1 MKKIKIL
8 HKSFSKPISCLTAYS
23 PSIANILDG
32 KIDLILV
39 GDSIGSTLYGMNNTQ
54 GVTMDMMKNHGAAV
68 NKTIKKSLKVLDMPY
83 KTYDNKIDAYKNA
96 KILLNHCRPD
106 LLKIEINKKKLVV
119 LKHLVD
125 KNVNVISHIG
135 VTPQSYKNF
144 NKIKVLGKT
153 NKEKQSLLE
162 LAKESEILGAKAVLL
177 ECVTT
182 DTAKLITENISI
194 PTIGIGAS
202 KYCDGQVLVFDDLIN
217 LSLNHKKPKFVKNYF
232 IFNLYR
238 KDYCGNFIYLTTY
251 YTNIYCNIFNSYG
264 CFMVS
269 NSSFNFRNYRSY
281 LWIKIYGYIIW
292 YCIFLSSARIFC
304 RCMVRWS
311 IL

>member
-1 MKKIKIL
+1 MKKVKIL

-39 GDSIGSTLYGMNNTQ
+39 GDSIGSTLYGMKNTQ

-68 NKTIKKSLKVLDMPY
+68 NKIIKKSLKVLDMPY

-125 KNVNVISHIG
+125 KKVNVISHIG
-135 VTPQSYKNF
+135 VTPQSFKNF

-153 NKEKQSLLE
+153 NKEKQNLLE

-232 IFNLYR
+232 NFNKVASNVVKEYNREVKL
-238 KDYCGNFIYLTTY
+238 KKFPSTKFTY
-251 YTNIYCNIFNSYG
+251 N
-264 CFMVS
+264 
-269 NSSFNFRNYRSY
+269 
-281 LWIKIYGYIIW
+281 
-292 YCIFLSSARIFC
+292 
-304 RCMVRWS
+304 
-311 IL
+311 

>member
-8 HKSFSKPISCLTAYS
+8 YKSFSKPLSCLTAYS
-23 PSIANILDG
+23 PSIAKILDG

-39 GDSIGSTLYGMNNTQ
+39 GDSLGSTLYGMKNTQ
-54 GVTMDMMKNHGAAV
+54 GVTMDMMKNHGLAV
-68 NKTIKKSLKVLDMPY
+68 NKEIKLSLKVLDMPY
-83 KTYDNKIDAYKNA
+83 RTYDNKIDAYKNA

-125 KNVNVISHIG
+125 KKVNVISHIG

-202 KYCDGQVLVFDDLIN
+202 RYCDGQVLVFDDLIN
-217 LSLNHKKPKFVKNYF
+217 LSINDKKPKFVKNYF
-232 IFNLYR
+232 NFNKVASNVVKKYNREVKL
-238 KDYCGNFIYLTTY
+238 KKFPSTKFTY
-251 YTNIYCNIFNSYG
+251 N
-264 CFMVS
+264 
-269 NSSFNFRNYRSY
+269 
-281 LWIKIYGYIIW
+281 
-292 YCIFLSSARIFC
+292 
-304 RCMVRWS
+304 
-311 IL
+311 

>member
-8 HKSFSKPISCLTAYS
+8 HRSFSKPISCLTAYS
-23 PSIANILDG
+23 PSIAKILDG

-39 GDSIGSTLYGMNNTQ
+39 GDSLGSTLYGMKNTQ

-68 NKTIKKSLKVLDMPY
+68 NKEIKKSLKVLDMPY

-96 KILLNHCRPD
+96 KILLNYCRPD
-106 LLKIEINKKKLVV
+106 LLKIEISEKKLVV

-125 KNVNVISHIG
+125 KKVNIISHIG

-153 NKEKQSLLE
+153 NKEKQNLLD
-162 LAKESEILGAKAVLL
+162 LAKKSETLGAKAVLL

-217 LSLNHKKPKFVKNYF
+217 LTTDDRKPKFVK
-232 IFNLYR
+232 
-238 KDYCGNFIYLTTY
+238 DY
-251 YTNIYCNIFNSYG
+251 
-264 CFMVS
+264 
-269 NSSFNFRNYRSY
+269 FNFNKVASNVVKKYNREVKLKKFPSTKFTYN
-281 LWIKIYGYIIW
+281 
-292 YCIFLSSARIFC
+292 
-304 RCMVRWS
+304 
-311 IL
+311 

>member
-39 GDSIGSTLYGMNNTQ
+39 GDSIGSTLYGMKNTQ
-54 GVTMDMMKNHGAAV
+54 GVTMDMMKNHGVAV
-68 NKTIKKSLKVLDMPY
+68 NKEIKKSLKVLDMPY

-96 KILLNHCRPD
+96 KILLNYCRPD
-106 LLKIEINKKKLVV
+106 LLKIEISEKKLIV
-119 LKHLVD
+119 LKHLAD
-125 KNVNVISHIG
+125 KKVNVISHIG

-153 NKEKQSLLE
+153 NKEKQKLLE
-162 LAKESEILGAKAVLL
+162 LAKESESLGAKAVLL

-182 DTAKLITENISI
+182 NTAKLITENISI

-217 LSLNHKKPKFVKNYF
+217 LTTNNKQPKFVKNY
-232 IFNLYR
+232 INFN
-238 KDYCGNFIYLTTY
+238 KI
-251 YTNIYCNIFNSYG
+251 
-264 CFMVS
+264 VS
-269 NSSFNFRNYRSY
+269 NTVKRYNREVKLKKFP
-281 LWIKIYGYIIW
+281 
-292 YCIFLSSARIFC
+292 SAKFTYN
-304 RCMVRWS
+304 
-311 IL
+311 

>member
-1 MKKIKIL
+1 MKKVKIL
-8 HKSFSKPISCLTAYS
+8 HKSFSKPISCLTAYT

-32 KIDLILV
+32 KVDLILV
-39 GDSIGSTLYGMNNTQ
+39 GDSIGSTLYGMKNTQ

-96 KILLNHCRPD
+96 KILLNHCEPD

-119 LKHLVD
+119 LKHLVS
-125 KNVNVISHIG
+125 KKINVISHIG

-144 NKIKVLGKT
+144 NKIKIFGKT
-153 NKEKQSLLE
+153 SKEKNNLLK
-162 LAKESEILGAKAVLL
+162 LAQESERLGAKAVLL
-177 ECVTT
+177 ECITA

-217 LSLNHKKPKFVKNYF
+217 LSLNDKKPKFVKKY
-232 IFNLYR
+232 
-238 KDYCGNFIYLTTY
+238 
-251 YTNIYCNIFNSYG
+251 
-264 CFMVS
+264 
-269 NSSFNFRNYRSY
+269 FNFN
-281 LWIKIYGYIIW
+281 KIAGNVVKKFNREVKFKKFPGTKFTYN
-292 YCIFLSSARIFC
+292 
-304 RCMVRWS
+304 
-311 IL
+311 

>member
-8 HKSFSKPISCLTAYS
+8 DKSFSKPISCLTAYS

-32 KIDLILV
+32 KVDLILV

-96 KILLNHCRPD
+96 KILLNHCKPD
-106 LLKIEINKKKLVV
+106 LLKIEISEKKLVV

-125 KNVNVISHIG
+125 KKINVISHIG

-144 NKIKVLGKT
+144 NKIKVLGRT
-153 NKEKQSLLE
+153 NKEKQNLFK
-162 LAKESEILGAKAVLL
+162 LAKESEALGAKAVLL
-177 ECVTT
+177 ECITA
-182 DTAKLITENISI
+182 DTARLITENISI

-217 LSLNHKKPKFVKNYF
+217 LTINDKKPKFVKNYF
-232 IFNLYR
+232 NFNKVASNVVKKYNREVKL
-238 KDYCGNFIYLTTY
+238 KKFPNTKFTY
-251 YTNIYCNIFNSYG
+251 N
-264 CFMVS
+264 
-269 NSSFNFRNYRSY
+269 
-281 LWIKIYGYIIW
+281 
-292 YCIFLSSARIFC
+292 
-304 RCMVRWS
+304 
-311 IL
+311 

>member
-1 MKKIKIL
+1 MKKIRIL
-8 HKSFSKPISCLTAYS
+8 DKSFSKPISCLTAYS

-39 GDSIGSTLYGMNNTQ
+39 GDSLGSTLYGMKNTQ

-96 KILLNHCRPD
+96 KILLNHCKPD
-106 LLKIEINKKKLVV
+106 LLKIEISKKKLVV
-119 LKHLVD
+119 LKHLAD
-125 KNVNVISHIG
+125 KKVNVISHIG

-144 NKIKVLGKT
+144 NKIKVLGRT
-153 NKEKQSLLE
+153 NKEKQNLLK

-177 ECVTT
+177 ECVTAN
-182 DTAKLITENISI
+182 TAKLITENISI

-217 LSLNHKKPKFVKNYF
+217 LNINDKKPKFVKNYF
-232 IFNLYR
+232 NFNKVASNVVKKYNREVKL
-238 KDYCGNFIYLTTY
+238 KKFPSTKFTY
-251 YTNIYCNIFNSYG
+251 N
-264 CFMVS
+264 
-269 NSSFNFRNYRSY
+269 
-281 LWIKIYGYIIW
+281 
-292 YCIFLSSARIFC
+292 
-304 RCMVRWS
+304 
-311 IL
+311 

>member
-39 GDSIGSTLYGMNNTQ
+39 GDSIGSTLYGMDNTQ

-96 KILLNHCRPD
+96 KILLNHCKPD
-106 LLKIEINKKKLVV
+106 LLKIEISEKKLVV

-125 KNVNVISHIG
+125 KKINVISHIG

-144 NKIKVLGKT
+144 NKIKILGRT
-153 NKEKQSLLE
+153 NKEKQNLLK
-162 LAKESEILGAKAVLL
+162 LAKESETLGAKAVLL
-177 ECVTT
+177 ECVTAN
-182 DTAKLITENISI
+182 TAKLITENISI

-217 LSLNHKKPKFVKNYF
+217 LSINDEKPKFVKNYF
-232 IFNLYR
+232 NFNKVASNAVKKYNREVKL
-238 KDYCGNFIYLTTY
+238 KKFPSTKFTY
-251 YTNIYCNIFNSYG
+251 N
-264 CFMVS
+264 
-269 NSSFNFRNYRSY
+269 
-281 LWIKIYGYIIW
+281 
-292 YCIFLSSARIFC
+292 
-304 RCMVRWS
+304 
-311 IL
+311 

>member
-39 GDSIGSTLYGMNNTQ
+39 GASLGSTLYGMKNTQ
-54 GVTMDMMKNHGAAV
+54 GVTMDMMKHHGVAV
-68 NKTIKKSLKVLDMPY
+68 NKEIKRSLKVLDMPY

-96 KILLNHCRPD
+96 KILLNHCKPD
-106 LLKIEINKKKLVV
+106 LLKIEISKKKLVV

-125 KNVNVISHIG
+125 KEINVISHIG

-144 NKIKVLGKT
+144 NKIKVLGRT
-153 NKEKQSLLE
+153 NKEKQNLLK
-162 LAKESEILGAKAVLL
+162 LAKESETLGAKAVLL
-177 ECVTT
+177 ECVTAN
-182 DTAKLITENISI
+182 TAKLITENISI

-217 LSLNHKKPKFVKNYF
+217 LSINNKKPKFVKNYF
-232 IFNLYR
+232 NFNKVAANAVKKYDR
-238 KDYCGNFIYLTTY
+238 EVKPKKFPSTKFTY
-251 YTNIYCNIFNSYG
+251 N
-264 CFMVS
+264 
-269 NSSFNFRNYRSY
+269 
-281 LWIKIYGYIIW
+281 
-292 YCIFLSSARIFC
+292 
-304 RCMVRWS
+304 
-311 IL
+311 

>member
-96 KILLNHCRPD
+96 KILLNHCKPD
-106 LLKIEINKKKLVV
+106 LLKIEISKKKLVV

-125 KNVNVISHIG
+125 KKVNVISHIG

-153 NKEKQSLLE
+153 NIEKQNLLK
-162 LAKESEILGAKAVLL
+162 LAKESEVLGAKAVLL

-217 LSLNHKKPKFVKNYF
+217 LNINDKKPKFVKNYF
-232 IFNLYR
+232 NFNKVASNVVKKYNREVKL
-238 KDYCGNFIYLTTY
+238 KKFPNTKFTY
-251 YTNIYCNIFNSYG
+251 N
-264 CFMVS
+264 
-269 NSSFNFRNYRSY
+269 
-281 LWIKIYGYIIW
+281 
-292 YCIFLSSARIFC
+292 
-304 RCMVRWS
+304 
-311 IL
+311 

>member
-39 GDSIGSTLYGMNNTQ
+39 GDSIGSTLYGMKNTQ

-96 KILLNHCRPD
+96 KILLNHCKPD
-106 LLKIEINKKKLVV
+106 LLKIEISEKKLVV

-125 KNVNVISHIG
+125 KKINVISHIG

-144 NKIKVLGKT
+144 NKIKVLGRT
-153 NKEKQSLLE
+153 NKEKQNLLK
-162 LAKESEILGAKAVLL
+162 LAKESETLGAKAVLL
-177 ECVTT
+177 ECVTAN
-182 DTAKLITENISI
+182 TAKLITENISI

-217 LSLNHKKPKFVKNYF
+217 LTINDKKPKFVKNYF
-232 IFNLYR
+232 NFNKIASNVVR
-238 KDYCGNFIYLTTY
+238 KYNREVKLKKFPSTKFTY
-251 YTNIYCNIFNSYG
+251 N
-264 CFMVS
+264 
-269 NSSFNFRNYRSY
+269 
-281 LWIKIYGYIIW
+281 
-292 YCIFLSSARIFC
+292 
-304 RCMVRWS
+304 
-311 IL
+311 

>member
-8 HKSFSKPISCLTAYS
+8 HKSYSKPISCLTAYS

-39 GDSIGSTLYGMNNTQ
+39 GDSLGSTLYGMNNTQ

-96 KILLNHCRPD
+96 KILLNHCKPD
-106 LLKIEINKKKLVV
+106 LLKIEISEKKLVV

-125 KNVNVISHIG
+125 KKVNIISHIG

-144 NKIKVLGKT
+144 NKIKVLGRT
-153 NKEKQSLLE
+153 NKEKQNLLK

-177 ECVTT
+177 ECITT
-182 DTAKLITENISI
+182 ETAKLITEYISI

-217 LSLNHKKPKFVKNYF
+217 LTTDDKKPKFVKNY
-232 IFNLYR
+232 INFNKVASNVVKKYNREVKL
-238 KDYCGNFIYLTTY
+238 KKFPSTKFTY
-251 YTNIYCNIFNSYG
+251 N
-264 CFMVS
+264 
-269 NSSFNFRNYRSY
+269 
-281 LWIKIYGYIIW
+281 
-292 YCIFLSSARIFC
+292 
-304 RCMVRWS
+304 
-311 IL
+311 